1 MRFDENAENNYCEDG
16 QLALLIGGNRSRKV
30 YQRRPI
36 VWLCILAGDTD

>member
-1 MRFDENAENNYCEDG
+1 MRFDENAENNQCEDG
-16 QLALLIGGNRSRKV
+16 QLALLIGENRSREV